1 MAWENIPKS
10 AISMGDLS
18 KQVVEK
24 NYPTVYKQLIGE
36 VEGDLKYLA
45 KSKVLRAGLSAVAT
59 SPLSKSNPVGW
70 VGSALAVGA
79 GLVLDYYLQGDNG
92 LVKPAVDSLL
102 GSASSTSPI
111 LPKNPASSLSSQSMQ
126 RANDVSNPLQ
136 SAGGGL
142 IDILKTNG
150 ENTNNIL
157 SAQAQITAEQLGFL
171 NEQFNA
177 HLLYSDMMVSSLS
190 EISTSMQ
197 LISTSL
203 IDLVE
208 NSSDFSKI
216 DKWAESAQA
225 REEFLMTSQSVSDLE
240 GNVITNAHPE
250 QLKAQSHANSTKFHS
265 DTNND
270 NYDDQDL
277 PRLGSLPIIP
287 FFGVSSSFD
296 KKIPISQNP
305 FTAINL

>member
-190 EISTSMQ
+190 EI
-197 LISTSL
+197 
-203 IDLVE
+203 VE